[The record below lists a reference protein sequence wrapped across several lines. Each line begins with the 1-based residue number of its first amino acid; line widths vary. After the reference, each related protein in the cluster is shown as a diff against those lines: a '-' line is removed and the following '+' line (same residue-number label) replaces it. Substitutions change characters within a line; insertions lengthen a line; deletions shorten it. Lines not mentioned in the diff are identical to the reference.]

1 MTVPVSI
8 VSGFLGAGKTTLL
21 SRILADP
28 RSVRYGVLVND
39 FGDLDIDAD
48 LIAESHPDRIA
59 LSNGCVCCT
68 IRDDLL
74 AAALTLT
81 QESPAPDHVLIET
94 SGVSNPIAVADVF
107 FRPPGSTVFDVEGI
121 FCLIDG
127 ENFPDLDFETSEL
140 AIEQAAVADI
150 VLLNKADRTTSEG
163 LDGIE
168 RTLLGAQPAM
178 RILRTVHADVPR
190 DILHAAPPS
199 SNPTKVTGD
208 GAVHDHDHD
217 HGAEF
222 ESWSWRS
229 DAPVSLDRFRAA
241 VAGLPAGVYRAKGVL
256 RFADPAGQQG
266 VFQLTGKRSTLEFEA
281 VLSAT
286 GTSALVAI
294 GRRGAYDKDVL
305 EARFNAC
312 VETNPESEDPPPD

>member
-1 MTVPVSI
+1 VTIPLSI

-74 AAALTLT
+74 VAALTLSK
-81 QESPAPDHVLIET
+81 ESPAPDHVLIET
-94 SGVSNPIAVADVF
+94 SGVSDPIAVADVF

-121 FCLIDG
+121 FCLIDS

-150 VLLNKADRTTSEG
+150 VLLNKADRTTTEG
-163 LDGIE
+163 LAAIE
-168 RTLLGAQPAM
+168 ETLLGAQPAM

-190 DILHAAPPS
+190 DILHAAVPS
-199 SNPTKVTGD
+199 SNPMKIGRD
-208 GAVHDHDHD
+208 GGAHDHD

-241 VAGLPAGVYRAKGVL
+241 VAGLPTGVYRAKGVL
-256 RFADPAGQQG
+256 RFADPAGQRG

-281 VLSAT
+281 VSSAT

-312 VETNPESEDPPPD
+312 VETDPESKNPPSD

>member
-1 MTVPVSI
+1 MTTPVSI

-28 RSVRYGVLVND
+28 RAVRFGVLVND

-74 AAALTLT
+74 AAALTLAR
-81 QESPAPDHVLIET
+81 ESPAPEHVLIET
-94 SGVSNPIAVADVF
+94 SGVSNPVAVADVF
-107 FRPPGSTVFDVEGI
+107 FRAPGSTVFDVEGI
-121 FCLIDG
+121 YCLIDS
-127 ENFPDLDFETSEL
+127 ENFPDLDYETSEL

-150 VLLNKADRTTSEG
+150 VLLNKADRATPDS

-168 RTLLGAQPAM
+168 KTLLGAQPAM
-178 RILRTVHADVPR
+178 RILRTVRADVPR
-190 DILHAAPPS
+190 DILHDPARPP
-199 SNPTKVTGD
+199 NALAERGAEDGD
-208 GAVHDHDHD
+208 GTHD

-222 ESWSWRS
+222 EPWSWRS
-229 DAPVSLDRFRAA
+229 IEPLSLQRFRET
-241 VAGLPAGVYRAKGVL
+241 VAGLPNGVYRAKGVL
-256 RFADPAGQQG
+256 RFFEFPGQRG
-266 VFQLTGKRSTLEFEA
+266 VFQLAGKRSTLEFETEP
-281 VLSAT
+281 SAS
-286 GTSALVAI
+286 GNSSLVAI

-305 EARFNAC
+305 EAAFNAC
-312 VETNPESEDPPPD
+312 IVTESEIPPPD